1 MGKSRK
7 IGPED
12 LRKKFIIIN
21 GFSLHRPNRGNTALN
36 IGTVS
41 FLKEKGLMNDDH
53 EIISFVF
60 YKNPFK
66 KQYWKEE
73 HDNNEIDG
81 KPCKNH
87 IIPVFYLQQRLCVKW
102 GIVLPFTKFGR
113 LIRNVAYEAA
123 DYGGDGFSD
132 IYGDRTLQLRY
143 SQTVV
148 VKRLGIPLLIL
159 PQTIGPFQK
168 QYNYEYAKRLLE
180 YADSVYVRDNKY
192 VDELAKLKIPYTK
205 TKDLSAFMKPLPWE
219 IEIKPNAIGINVSG
233 LAYSNNYR
241 KLAGEFEVYPRL
253 ISEIIEHFRSAGHP
267 IYLIPHAYN
276 YVIPDE
282 NNDDMVACRE
292 VYEKLE
298 NKKDIYLIDKDLLSP
313 QIKYVISKM
322 KFFVGTRMH
331 ANFAAIYTNTP
342 VFGLAYSYKF
352 EGAFVNNGL
361 GADQTYMINNLQE
374 SDIPEVLNRIDKI
387 YNKYCK

>member
-7 IGPED
+7 IGSED
-12 LRKKFIIIN
+12 LRKKYIIIKN
-21 GFSLHRPNRGNTALN
+21 FSIHQPNRGNTALN
-36 IGTVS
+36 IGAVS

-66 KQYWKEE
+66 KQYRKEVHE
-73 HDNNEIDG
+73 NNEIDG
-81 KPCKNH
+81 KPCKSH

-132 IYGDRTLQLRY
+132 IYGDGALNARY

-148 VKRLGIPLLIL
+148 LKKLGIPLLIL
-159 PQTIGPFQK
+159 PQTIGPFQR
-168 QYNYEYAKRLLE
+168 QYNYDYAKGLLE
-180 YADSVYVRDNKY
+180 YADSVYVRDEKF
-192 VDELAKLKIPYTK
+192 VDELNKLNIPYTK
-205 TKDLSAFMKPLPWE
+205 TKDLSAFMKPLPWD
-219 IEIKPNAIGINVSG
+219 IDVKPNAIGINVSG
-233 LAYSNNYR
+233 LAYSN
-241 KLAGEFEVYPRL
+241 KFKGLVGEFDSYPRL
-253 ISEIIEHFRSAGHP
+253 ISEIIAHFRSAGHP
-267 IYLIPHAYN
+267 IYLIPHSYN
-276 YVIPDE
+276 YALPDE
-282 NNDDMVACRE
+282 NNDDIVACRE
-292 VYEKLE
+292 VYQNLE
-298 NKKDIYLIDKDLLSP
+298 DKTDVYLIDRDLVSP

-322 KFFVGTRMH
+322 TFFIGTRMH

-374 SDIPEVLNRIDKI
+374 SEIPDVLNMIDKI
-387 YNKYCK
+387 YSKYCK

>member
-12 LRKKFIIIN
+12 LRKKYIIIKN
-21 GFSLHRPNRGNTALN
+21 FSIHQPNRGNTALN
-36 IGTVS
+36 IGAVS
-41 FLKEKGLMNDDH
+41 FLKEKGLMNDNH
-53 EIISFVF
+53 EIVSFVF

-66 KQYWKEE
+66 KEYRKTTDE
-73 HDNNEIDG
+73 NNEIDG
-81 KPCKNH
+81 KPCKSH
-87 IIPVFYLQQRLCVKW
+87 IVPVFFLQQRLCVKW

-113 LIRNVAYEAA
+113 MIRNVAYEAA

-132 IYGDRTLQLRY
+132 IYGDLALQLRY
-143 SQTVV
+143 NQTKVI
-148 VKRLGIPLLIL
+148 KRLNIPLLIL

-168 QYNYEYAKRLLE
+168 KCNYEYAKELLD
-180 YADSVYVRDNKY
+180 YADSVYVRDEKFVEELNK
-192 VDELAKLKIPYTK
+192 LNIPYTK

-219 IEIKPNAIGINVSG
+219 IEIKPNAIGLNVSG
-233 LAYSNNYR
+233 LAYSNNFK
-241 KLAGEFEVYPRL
+241 KLAGEFDAYPQL
-253 ISEIIEHFRSAGHP
+253 IFEIIRYFRTTGHP
-267 IYLIPHAYN
+267 VYLIPHSYN
-276 YVIPDE
+276 YLTPDE

-298 NKKDIYLIDKDLLSP
+298 DKSNVILVDKDLISP
-313 QIKYVISKM
+313 QVKYLISKM
-322 KFFVGTRMH
+322 SFFIGTRMH

-361 GADQTYMINNLQE
+361 GVDQTYMINNLQE
-374 SDIPEVLNRIDKI
+374 SQIPGIVNRIDKI
-387 YNKYCK
+387 YHKYCK

>member
-12 LRKKFIIIN
+12 LRKKYIIIKN
-21 GFSLHRPNRGNTALN
+21 FSIHQPNRGNTALN
-36 IGTVS
+36 IGAVS
-41 FLKEKGLMNDDH
+41 FLKEKGLMNDNQ

-66 KQYWKEE
+66 KEYRKATHE
-73 HDNNEIDG
+73 NNEIDG
-81 KPCKNH
+81 KPCKSH

-113 LIRNVAYEAA
+113 MIRNVAYEAA

-132 IYGDRTLQLRY
+132 IYGDLALQLRY
-143 SQTVV
+143 NQTKVI
-148 VKRLGIPLLIL
+148 KRLNIPLLIL

-168 QYNYEYAKRLLE
+168 KCNYEYAKDLLE
-180 YADSVYVRDNKY
+180 YADSVYVRDEKFVEELNK
-192 VDELAKLKIPYTK
+192 LNIPYTK

-219 IEIKPNAIGINVSG
+219 IDIKPNAIGINVSG
-233 LAYSNNYR
+233 LAYSNNFK
-241 KLAGEFEVYPRL
+241 KLAGEFDAYPQL
-253 ISEIIEHFRSAGHP
+253 IFEIIRYFRSTGHP
-267 IYLIPHAYN
+267 VYLIPHSYN
-276 YVIPDE
+276 YLTPDE

-292 VYEKLE
+292 VHEKLE
-298 NKKDIYLIDKDLLSP
+298 DKSNVVFVDKDLISP
-313 QIKYVISKM
+313 QVKYVISKM
-322 KFFVGTRMH
+322 SFFIGTRMH

-361 GADQTYMINNLQE
+361 DADQTYMINNLQE
-374 SDIPEVLNRIDKI
+374 SRIPEVINRIDKT
-387 YNKYCK
+387 YHKYCK